1 MRTGKLLA
9 TEQDRTGAAVE
20 IRHLDE
26 IGDSKVVSFFLK
38 NLAIL
43 IDNGFSLQ
51 LIAGSNRHQA
61 VFAEING
68 EIVGHIVYEY
78 LESPVKTAWITLSAI
93 DNNYKRRGIYTML
106 HKHFEQKIQA
116 AGAKKIASSVH
127 VNNITRQASCKKVGM
142 VPIYYRMEKEL

>member
-9 TEQDRTGAAVE
+9 TEQDCTGTAVE

-26 IGDSKVVSFFLK
+26 ISDSKVVSFFLK

-51 LIAGSNRHQA
+51 LIAGTNRHHA

-78 LESPVKTAWITLSAI
+78 LEHPVKTAWITLSAI
-93 DNNYKRRGIYTML
+93 DDNYKRRGLYTLL
-106 HKHFEQKIQA
+106 HKHFEQTIRA

-127 VNNITRQASCKKVGM
+127 VNNVARHASCKKVGM
-142 VPIYYRMEKEL
+142 QPIYYRMEKEL

>member
-26 IGDSKVVSFFLK
+26 IADSKVVSFFLK

-106 HKHFEQKIQA
+106 HRHFEQKIQA

>member
-93 DNNYKRRGIYTML
+93 DDNYKRRGIYTML
-106 HKHFEQKIQA
+106 HQHFEQKIRA